1 MVTMMI
7 VLAVVVAVAAQA
19 INVNNNMFSS
29 K

>member
-1 MVTMMI
+1 MVTTMI

-19 INVNNNMFSS
+19 INVNNNMFSG

>member
-19 INVNNNMFSS
+19 INVNNNMFCG